1 MRTARTTYVPTP
13 TTAVTSLPPLPAPP
27 LSPLF
32 TRTHLNP
39 ERVRVVRCVWGG
51 GRVSQEAG
59 GAGET
64 SAVHAM
70 EIKDMTNTNM
80 LNLRRTIFL
89 TIMSSVNFEE
99 CVHKVRRTTA
109 ASSLR
114 ALVF

>member
-1 MRTARTTYVPTP
+1 
-13 TTAVTSLPPLPAPP
+13 
-27 LSPLF
+27 
-32 TRTHLNP
+32 
-39 ERVRVVRCVWGG
+39 
-51 GRVSQEAG
+51 
-59 GAGET
+59 
-64 SAVHAM
+64 M